1 MKKVVAGVAV
11 VIAIFSLT
19 AAATAAVSEPGSE
32 ADPVVTKSYVDNQIA
47 QLKSGGTGAA
57 TGTYQPIQLTAGQK
71 LIGGEGTEII
81 LRSGEAT
88 AIDNGANGVSDV
100 TGAGDLMTGQPVAL
114 NHLLLIPRND
124 GRGILAGT
132 EAYVMVRGTYT
143 LQ

>member
-1 MKKVVAGVAV
+1 MKKIVTGLAI
-11 VIAIFSLT
+11 VIAVFGLT
-19 AAATAAVSEPGSE
+19 AAAAAAATSTPGSE
-32 ADPVVTKSYVDNQIA
+32 EDPVVTKSYVDSQIA
-47 QLKSGGTGAA
+47 QIKGGSAGSTS
-57 TGTYQPIQLTAGQK
+57 TYQPVRLTPGQK
-71 LIGGEGTEII
+71 MIGGEGTEII

-100 TGAGDLMTGQPVAL
+100 TGAKDLMTGQTVSL